1 MKNVISYVNDILEEG
16 IKARASDIHIKYDN
30 GESEIKFRIDGILRE
45 SFQLNGKV
53 NKQTLSKN
61 IVEIISRLKI
71 LSEMNVAEKRK
82 PQDGNFSFMF
92 NGENYDI
99 RSAFMPTVNGES
111 IVLRILKSYLENT
124 ELRTLG
130 FSEKNRIMLKRILKR
145 KYGLIL
151 ISGPTGSGKSTTL
164 MSMIN
169 ILNSGEK
176 KIISV
181 EDPVENKIRGIVQVQ
196 VNEDIGV
203 TFPEV
208 LKNTLRN
215 DPDIIIISEIRD
227 EITAEIAVRAALTGH
242 LVIATI
248 HTNDAVSTVTRLSD
262 MGIPKYLILDSL
274 VGVIAQRLTG
284 KKCGNCLGK
293 GCEKC
298 INGYDGRISVNEILV
313 INEEIKN
320 ILKNEDLG
328 HECKIKLK
336 QFKNENFNDFE
347 EDIKEKLE
355 KNMIFEKDVFEFI
368 N

>member
-1 MKNVISYVNDILEEG
+1 MKNVISYVNDILEMG
-16 IKARASDIHIKYDN
+16 IKERASDIHIKYDN
-30 GESEIKFRIDGILRE
+30 DESEIKFRVDGILTE
-45 SFQLNGKV
+45 SLKLEEKV
-53 NKQTLSKN
+53 SKTVFSKN
-61 IVEIISRLKI
+61 IIEIISRLKI

-82 PQDGNFSFMF
+82 PQDGSFSFGF

-99 RSAFMPTVNGES
+99 RAAFMPTVNGES

-124 ELRTLG
+124 ELETLG
-130 FSEKNRIMLKRILKR
+130 FSEKNRGILNRILSK

-151 ISGPTGSGKSTTL
+151 VSGPTGSGKSTTL
-164 MSMIN
+164 MSIIN
-169 ILNSGEK
+169 ILNNGEK

-181 EDPVENKIRGIVQVQ
+181 EDPVENKIKGIVQVQ

-203 TFPEV
+203 TFPEI

-215 DPDIIIISEIRD
+215 DPDIIVISEIRD

-248 HTNDAVSTVTRLSD
+248 HTNDAISTIIRLSD

-274 VGVIAQRLTG
+274 IGIIAQRLVGG
-284 KKCGNCLGK
+284 KCRNCSGK
-293 GCEKC
+293 GCKNC
-298 INGYDGRISVNEILV
+298 IKGYNGRISINEILAV
-313 INEEIKN
+313 SEKIKS
-320 ILKNEDLG
+320 ILKDESSV

-336 QFKNENFNDFE
+336 SLQYENFTDFE
-347 EDIKEKLE
+347 EDIKEKLA
-355 KNMIFEKDVFEFI
+355 KNMLFEKDVFEFI